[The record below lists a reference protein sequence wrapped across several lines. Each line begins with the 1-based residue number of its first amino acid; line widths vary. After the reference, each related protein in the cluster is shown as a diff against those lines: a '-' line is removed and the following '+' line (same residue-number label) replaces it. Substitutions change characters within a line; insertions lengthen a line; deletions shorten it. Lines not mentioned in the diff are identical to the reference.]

1 MKAFAL
7 ALLVV
12 TLLLNYRIW
21 LSSDGMREVASLEA
35 EVAGQRGANAELA
48 QRNEQLA
55 AEVADLKNGMTALE
69 ERARSEL
76 GMIAGNESFFQ
87 VVPRTIVGP
96 APPTSPRTAR
106 R

>member
-21 LSSDGMREVASLEA
+21 LSNDGLREVASLEV
-35 EVAGQRGANAELA
+35 EVAGQRSANAELA

-96 APPTSPRTAR
+96 VPPASPRTAR